1 MIPALSP
8 VETWGTKSSRVWGKV
23 KAEAKHYWLGTKLLW
38 AEVRIAAK
46 LCRQIANGHEMS
58 RRERKQLLRTVAD
71 LVRMV
76 PFVVI
81 LVVPFAEFALPV
93 LLKFFPNMLPSTY
106 LDSTGAEA
114 KLQKQLLVKMEMARF
129 LQETTHLLA
138 QQLASQKGMS
148 NEEAVRSAEKFRDF
162 MDKVRT
168 GKKVLNADIIGFSKL
183 FDSELTL
190 DNLDQRQLEAMCR
203 LLDIKV
209 FGSLWVL
216 RYKLEE
222 KLRRIQKD
230 DELIQKDG
238 IAALNYAELQEA
250 CRARGI
256 YTDQDESYLRRKLAD
271 WLELSLEKEVPITL
285 LLLSRAFSR
294 QMTGA
299 AHHGAP
305 EADMAEDLASTLAY
319 VPAVAIAEAEKEI
332 VDRTDDK
339 AAKLKVL
346 QEEAVEAAFE
356 ELQMSKAGKGGQH
369 RAAKLLSTKP
379 AIGVTKEKLAR
390 LEERNDDVEEMI
402 DETIAEDKEI
412 EEKKKVGDKQ
422 AQAAAATAT
431 TAEGESKATASTSP
445 SSTVPPTPSVSPSQ
459 QQVRG
464 ETVTLFDPSIAS
476 STSTSTSSSV
486 PVVSDAPL
494 PPAADDVSV
503 AASASAS
510 ASKGVVDEE
519 AAAAQKIA
527 KKKKQIQV
535 VDKLND
541 NIGKIIDEIKA
552 QAESLEKEME
562 ENNKEKK

>member
-1 MIPALSP
+1 
-8 VETWGTKSSRVWGKV
+8 
-23 KAEAKHYWLGTKLLW
+23 
-38 AEVRIAAK
+38 
-46 LCRQIANGHEMS
+46 
-58 RRERKQLLRTVAD
+58 
-71 LVRMV
+71 
-76 PFVVI
+76 
-81 LVVPFAEFALPV
+81 
-93 LLKFFPNMLPSTY
+93 MLPSTY

-148 NEEAVRSAEKFRDF
+148 NEEALRSAEKFRDF

-183 FDSELTL
+183 VDSELTL
-190 DNLDQRQLEAMCR
+190 DNLDQKQLEAMCR

-238 IAALNYAELQEA
+238 IEALNYAELQEA

-256 YTDQDESYLRRKLAD
+256 YTDQDEAYLRRKLGD

-294 QMTGA
+294 QMTG
-299 AHHGAP
+299 HH
-305 EADMAEDLASTLAY
+305 DMAEDLASTLAY
-319 VPAVAIAEAEKEI
+319 VPAVAVAEAEKEI

-346 QEEAVEAAFE
+346 HEEAVEAAFE
-356 ELQMSKAGKGGQH
+356 ELQMSKAGAGGEH
-369 RAAKLLSTKP
+369 RAAKLRTTKP

-390 LEERNDDVEEMI
+390 LEERNEDVEELI
-402 DETIAEDKEI
+402 DETIAED
-412 EEKKKVGDKQ
+412 EEMESKKKSAAAAAGEKQAVEDKAAAAAKTAATPAAPSTATATVAATPAVSAPQQPQQQ
-422 AQAAAATAT
+422 AQAQAQAQAPQVRTETATPLDASASSSKPAAAA
-431 TAEGESKATASTSP
+431 AAAAAP
-445 SSTVPPTPSVSPSQ
+445 AVAAPTV
-459 QQVRG
+459 
-464 ETVTLFDPSIAS
+464 E
-476 STSTSTSSSV
+476 V
-486 PVVSDAPL
+486 PVETAATL
-494 PPAADDVSV
+494 PAPAADNVTV
-503 AASASAS
+503 APAAA
-510 ASKGVVDEE
+510 A
-519 AAAAQKIA
+519 AAAAQVDEDAAAQKSIA

-541 NIGKIIDEIKA
+541 KVGKIIDEIKA
-552 QAESLEKEME
+552 QAEVLEKEKAE
-562 ENNKEKK
+562 QTDKDRK